1 MVNGASPGPAPA
13 AQARASSSRSMA
25 QAAGW
30 NVTDERVTD
39 SSVGLEDGRDWE
51 IENAKHLAE
60 DFMASKPPSVSDSA
74 LGAVAAEYA
83 LFVGHTRSGPL
94 DGTGCGL
101 ERD

>member
-1 MVNGASPGPAPA
+1 MGNVHSLVTRD
-13 AQARASSSRSMA
+13 QARSMA

-60 DFMASKPPSVSDSA
+60 VFMASKSPSVSESA
-74 LGAVAAEYA
+74 LGAVTAEYA
-83 LFVGHTRSGPL
+83 MLNMLVEDAGTESLPTYMFVA
-94 DGTGCGL
+94 
-101 ERD
+101 E